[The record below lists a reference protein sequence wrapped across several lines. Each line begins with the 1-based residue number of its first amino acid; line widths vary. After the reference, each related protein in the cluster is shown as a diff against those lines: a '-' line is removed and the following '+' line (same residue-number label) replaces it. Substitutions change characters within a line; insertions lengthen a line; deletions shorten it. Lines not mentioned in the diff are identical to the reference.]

1 MGTNSWNSGDWLRV
15 GASSLVGG
23 PIGAVAGYG
32 YNSKKNAGS
41 AARVAAGEANT
52 QAANARTQTSI
63 AEDERLRRLR
73 LLQGGLSNTME
84 EATGRKTLLGQ

>member
-1 MGTNSWNSGDWLRV
+1 MGTSSWNSGDWARM
-15 GASSLVGG
+15 GASNLIGG

-32 YNSKKNAGS
+32 YNTKKNTEA
-41 AARVAAGEANT
+41 AARAATG
-52 QAANARTQTSI
+52 QAETSAREARTQANI

-73 LLQGGLSNTME
+73 LLQGGSANAME

>member
-1 MGTNSWNSGDWLRV
+1 MGTSSWNSGDWARM
-15 GASSLVGG
+15 GAGALIGG

-32 YNSKKNAGS
+32 SNTKRNTESAGRAVGEQAQKSKAEARKQKN
-41 AARVAAGEANT
+41 
-52 QAANARTQTSI
+52 I

-73 LLQGGLSNTME
+73 LLQGGTSNTME